1 MHIITGT
8 IFTQQVFQFDGF
20 NAWWLTTNNLP
31 IVPYTVNYNMED
43 KQNHHEAVGL
53 DWHLL
58 SSIYS
63 KNQIH

>member
-53 DWHLL
+53 DWVL
-58 SSIYS
+58 
-63 KNQIH
+63 